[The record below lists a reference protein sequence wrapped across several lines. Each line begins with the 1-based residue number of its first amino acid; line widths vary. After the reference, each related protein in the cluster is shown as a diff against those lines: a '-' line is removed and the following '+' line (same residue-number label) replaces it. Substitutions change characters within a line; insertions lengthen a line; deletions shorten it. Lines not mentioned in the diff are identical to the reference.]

1 MSQGLNYYGNF
12 DDSQFKEYENT
23 DSTRLNSDECYINQR
38 NNDNTKKLKYF
49 TTNHVDLL
57 KARENYNF
65 FGIAVQ
71 EELFVP
77 SSKIDTYSNLLNGNN
92 GGVLT
97 SCNVKS
103 GFGQLPV
110 QSSFRG
116 QVSHGDVV
124 TEDRLQKNLEV
135 KKNACLPRDSESDFI
150 NRQYQIFTNIEV
162 PNAVKSVETP
172 SVGYELGRNGVPT
185 RFCQRYN

>member
-1 MSQGLNYYGNF
+1 MNYFVNF
-12 DDSQFKEYENT
+12 DDSQFREYENT
-23 DSTRLNSDECYINQR
+23 DSTRLNSDDCYITSK
-38 NNDNTKKLKYF
+38 NNDNSKKLKYF

-65 FGIAVQ
+65 FGIAVKQ
-71 EELFVP
+71 DLFVP
-77 SSKIDTYSNLLNGNN
+77 SSKIDTYSNLLNGQQ
-92 GGVLT
+92 GGSLT
-97 SCNVKS
+97 NCNLRS
-103 GFGQLPV
+103 SFGQLPI

-135 KKNACLPRDSESDFI
+135 KKNSCLRRDPDYI
-150 NRQYQIFTNIEV
+150 NRQYQIFTNIEI

-172 SVGYELGRNGVPT
+172 SVGYSLGRNGIPT